1 MAALSDYVTGTISLT
16 NGSVNFT
23 GVSTGWL
30 LAGFREGDTIIDVTG
45 ATEFM
50 GVVATISANGA
61 GTLTKPWEGPDLV
74 NAAYRMR
81 YQADGARVSAQARNL
96 IELIGNGN
104 LEAFAGLTL
113 AANKLPYATGA
124 GTLGLAD
131 LTAFARTLL
140 DDASASAFLTTLGFS
155 TFFKSLLDDAD
166 AATVYATLGQIPN
179 AQVRNDLTA
188 DKALRRGNLL
198 GTVSQSGGVPTGAL
212 IEDGNNANGTFVK
225 LADGTMIC
233 THRLSASSYDVSTA
247 AGVLFRSG
255 SLSWTFPGAFAA
267 SPAVGVSP
275 ARNALD
281 QFRAFGSP
289 IAVGTSSVTYTI
301 NAAAASATLGLSVD
315 LMAIGR
321 WF

>member
-74 NAAYRMR
+74 NVAYRMR

-113 AANKLPYATGA
+113 AANKLPYGTGA

-155 TFFKSLLDDAD
+155 TFFKTLIDDAD

-188 DKALRRGNLL
+188 DKAFRRGNIL

-212 IEDGNNANGTFVK
+212 LEFGTNANGEYLRLSNGFQ
-225 LADGTMIC
+225 IC
-233 THRLSASSYDVSTA
+233 TKTITGAGGTTTLLGASYFT
-247 AGVLFRSG
+247 GG
-255 SLSWTFPGAFAA
+255 ITGGAFAA
-267 SPAVGVSP
+267 SFTSLDWVGATGSTDAGNTWP
-275 ARNALD
+275 SRTLD
-281 QFRAFGSP
+281 TTANFGSWRV
-289 IAVGTSSVTYTI
+289 ASYATGGTTYKLQLT
-301 NAAAASATLGLSVD
+301 
-315 LMAIGR
+315 AIGR